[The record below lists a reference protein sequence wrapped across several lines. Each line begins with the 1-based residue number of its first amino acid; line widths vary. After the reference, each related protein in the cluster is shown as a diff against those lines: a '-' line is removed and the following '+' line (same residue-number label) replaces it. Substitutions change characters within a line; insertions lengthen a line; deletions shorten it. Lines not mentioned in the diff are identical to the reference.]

1 MRRFASIVSLLAIA
15 AVLSGCSR
23 NGGREGRPESIAKLG
38 AATSKP
44 VRVDGL
50 DGAGLKRLIAD
61 RGGRILFLNV
71 WATWCVPCI
80 EEFPDIVKLSRSY
93 DPKTVEVVA
102 ISADY
107 PDEVDSKIVPF
118 LKKQNVPFKVYVA
131 NFEDQEKFINAL
143 DTSWSGAL
151 PATFIYD
158 TQGQQRFKLVGQGSY
173 DRFKQQIDILNG
185 TF

>member
-1 MRRFASIVSLLAIA
+1 VRRFASIVSLLAIA

-23 NGGREGRPESIAKLG
+23 NGGREGRPES
-38 AATSKP
+38 AAEIGPAGNETR
-44 VRVDGL
+44 RVDGL

-71 WATWCVPCI
+71 WATWCVPCV

-93 DPKTVEVVA
+93 DPKAVEVVA

-131 NFEDQEKFINAL
+131 KFDDQEKFINAL
-143 DTSWSGAL
+143 DASWSGAL

-158 TQGQQRFKLVGQGSY
+158 TQGQQRFKLVGQGNY
-173 DRFKQQIDILNG
+173 DRFKQQIDKLRG
-185 TF
+185 TP